1 MILHEGDLRCDA
13 LGADNAHAGTED
25 RIIPQDDDRTEG
37 ALHLHAQPIRLVL
50 VTGVSGAGKNS
61 ALAALADF
69 GFANLDN
76 PPLSMVPAILDEFG
90 ASTSGPR
97 VAIGL
102 DERSNGFS
110 TERLANTVRALRAR
124 DDVEMTVLF
133 LDCSDEILLRR
144 FNETRRR
151 HPLADGE
158 SVEAALAVERR
169 MLAPIK
175 EEADIALDTSDL
187 SLTALRQELQN
198 RFTQSQANA
207 LSVSL
212 VSFGFKRGAPR
223 EADILFDV
231 RFLANPYWEPEL
243 REGTGLDEDVAAFV
257 AASPGFDELF
267 GDFAALVSRALPYY
281 RAEGKSYLTIAI
293 GCTGGRHRSV
303 ASVERLA
310 ATLQASGISP
320 SIRHRD
326 LPAGSGGRGS

>member
-1 MILHEGDLRCDA
+1 MSDA
-13 LGADNAHAGTED
+13 
-25 RIIPQDDDRTEG
+25 R
-37 ALHLHAQPIRLVL
+37 ALRLVL

-90 ASTSGPR
+90 TTSAGAR

-102 DERSNGFS
+102 DERSSGFS
-110 TERLANTVRALRAR
+110 TERLANTVRALRGR
-124 DDVEMTVLF
+124 DDIRMTLLF
-133 LDCSDEILLRR
+133 LDCSDDVLLRR

-158 SVEAALAVERR
+158 SVEAALYVERA

-175 EEADIALDTSDL
+175 DEADIALDTSDL
-187 SLTALRQELQN
+187 SLTALRLELQN
-198 RFTQSQANA
+198 RFAESQANA

-231 RFLANPYWEPEL
+231 RFLANPYWEPHL
-243 REGTGLDEDVAAFV
+243 REGTGLDPAVAEFV
-257 AASPGFDELF
+257 TASPGFEELF

-303 ASVERLA
+303 AAVERLA
-310 ATLQASGISP
+310 GTLREAGVTP

-326 LPAGSGGRGS
+326 LPTGPDA